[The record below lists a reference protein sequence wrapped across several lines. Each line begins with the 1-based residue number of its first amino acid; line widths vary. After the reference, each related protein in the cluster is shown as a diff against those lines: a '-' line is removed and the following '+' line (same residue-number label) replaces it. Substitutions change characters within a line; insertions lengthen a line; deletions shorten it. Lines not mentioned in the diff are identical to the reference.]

1 MVANPEA
8 LVIALPAESE
18 AVPLVTAKLT
28 ATFAF
33 GTPKLSTSTVSGTA
47 SVAPCP
53 TQRVG
58 VTATRSSV
66 DEVPTTVACC
76 TCGGEYDAGARA
88 IVIVLCPVAAG
99 VTQLEDSPAS
109 SLNTEQEEA
118 PPHAENCKPLVALQA
133 IGAPFTG
140 VNPPAPTA
148 RPPVEFRGPRPTG
161 MSGSA
166 PIRRNRRSVQSAP

>member
-58 VTATRSSV
+58 ITATRSSV

-76 TCGGEYDAGARA
+76 DCGGEYDAGAGA

-99 VTQLEDSPAS
+99 GTQHESSPPS
-109 SLNTEQEEA
+109 TPNTG
-118 PPHAENCKPLVALQA
+118 N
-133 IGAPFTG
+133 GDD
-140 VNPPAPTA
+140 PPADGNT
-148 RPPVEFRGPRPTG
+148 
-161 MSGSA
+161 
-166 PIRRNRRSVQSAP
+166 

>member
-8 LVIALPAESE
+8 LVVALPAESA

-33 GTPKLSTSTVSGTA
+33 GTPRLSTSAVSGTA

-76 TCGGEYDAGARA
+76 DCGGEYDAGARA

-99 VTQLEDSPAS
+99 VNPLEDSPPS
-109 SLNTEQEEA
+109 SLNTEQEET
-118 PPHAENCKPLVALQA
+118 PPHAQNCKPLVALPA
-133 IGAPFTG
+133 IVPPFTR
-140 VNPPAPTA
+140 VTPSAAPAPT
-148 RPPVEFRGPRPTG
+148 R
-161 MSGSA
+161 A
-166 PIRRNRRSVQSAP
+166 PIAA